1 MLLKII
7 RYVRGYIRIRI
18 AGYSAERFLNACS
31 HRGIILWGLE
41 PAGRAYETNISIEG
55 FRKLKPIIR
64 KTGTKVSIVERS
76 GLPFFLHKY
85 RKRKMF
91 FGGAFVFLALV
102 FVMSRYIWNID
113 ITGNQ
118 TYTDDTLLKFLET
131 REVRNGMQVK
141 EVDCARIVKDIRKEY
156 DDIIWVSASIR
167 GTRLIIQVKE
177 NEDTIPDADDAALQ
191 GDDRAEAG
199 TDVYGNAGEAQAG
212 ENGTGQEEQMADR
225 QGQATDIVA
234 DRDCVITKLVP
245 RSGIPMVSEGAE
257 VKAGDILVSGHVPVV
272 DDAGTVVA
280 YQSHVSDADIQG
292 RTVMEYQDG
301 TGTAYEKK
309 EYIYRKKEHS
319 SLEKVEYF
327 LKIGDYDIRLGSIEN
342 QYDSW
347 EMHAFEKQLCI
358 GANFYLPVFYG
369 KRTAKPYDSEGIK
382 YTETEIRQRLSGNF
396 QRYCK
401 DLEKKGVEIIEND
414 VKIYTGSQKAEARGR
429 LTVLMPVGTQAASG
443 MPEIGAAKE
452 QEETSE

>member
-31 HRGIILWGLE
+31 HRGIMLWGLT

-55 FRKLKPIIR
+55 FRKLKPIIK

-91 FGGAFVFLALV
+91 FGGAFLFLALI
-102 FVMSRYIWNID
+102 FLMSRYIWNID

-118 TYTDDTLLKFLET
+118 SYTDDTLLRFLET
-131 REVRNGMQVK
+131 CDVKNGMPVGK
-141 EVDCARIVKDIRKEY
+141 VDCARIVKDIRKEY

-177 NEDTIPDADDAALQ
+177 NEDTIRQIDEAAAEEEDAGADQ
-191 GDDRAEAG
+191 
-199 TDVYGNAGEAQAG
+199 QA
-212 ENGTGQEEQMADR
+212 
-225 QGQATDIVA
+225 QATDIVA
-234 DRDCVITKLVP
+234 DKDCVITKLVP
-245 RSGIPMVSEGAE
+245 RSGIPMVGEGTE

-272 DDAGTVVA
+272 DDGGTVIA
-280 YQSHVSDADIQG
+280 YQSRVSDADIQG
-292 RTVMEYQDG
+292 RTVVEYKDEME
-301 TGTAYEKK
+301 TGYEQK
-309 EYIYRKKEHS
+309 EYIYRKREHS
-319 SLEKVEYF
+319 SLKKVEYF
-327 LKIGDYDIRLGSIEN
+327 LKIGKYDLRFGSIDNNYE
-342 QYDSW
+342 SW
-347 EMHAFEKQLCI
+347 EMYAYEKQLRI
-358 GANFYLPVFYG
+358 GENFYLPVSYG
-369 KRTAKPYDSEGIK
+369 KRTAKPYQSQAVK
-382 YTETEIRQRLSGNF
+382 YTKNEIRQRLSGKF

-414 VKIYTGSQKAEARGR
+414 VKIYTGSQKAEAKGR
-429 LTVLMPVGTQAASG
+429 LTVQMPIGRQAESRLR
-443 MPEIGAAKE
+443 EIPVTEE
-452 QEETSE
+452 QDETGE